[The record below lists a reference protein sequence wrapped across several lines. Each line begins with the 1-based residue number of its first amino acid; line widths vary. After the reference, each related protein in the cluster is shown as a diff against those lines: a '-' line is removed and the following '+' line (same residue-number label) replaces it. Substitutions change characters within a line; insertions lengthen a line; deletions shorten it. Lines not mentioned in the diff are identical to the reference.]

1 MLASGAKDNKIRLWT
16 PSGACLAVGDGHAGA
31 VSALAFSRKTPS
43 FLVSGG
49 VDKIL
54 KVATDHKR
62 RLTAHCIATHNALS
76 RLLGQAYLH
85 C

>member
-1 MLASGAKDNKIRLWT
+1 MLASGAKDNNIRLWT

-31 VSALAFSRKTPS
+31 VSALAFSRKSPS

-54 KVATDHKR
+54 KV
-62 RLTAHCIATHNALS
+62 LTAHMSRLKSHCIATYTGLS
-76 RLLGQAYLH
+76 RG
-85 C
+85 